1 MVDPSASGI
10 APARHLRA
18 VRPGPRAAVPD
29 RRLAL
34 GPTRSEAAI
43 WADELMTLIRG
54 EIQAAVRRGV
64 ISTGESE
71 QLLAR
76 LNLVVDQAL
85 TTR

>member
-1 MVDPSASGI
+1 MMDPSAGGI

-18 VRPGPRAAVPD
+18 VRPGPRPAVPD

-43 WADELMTLIRG
+43 WADGLMMLVRG
-54 EIQAAVRRGV
+54 EIQAAVRRGM

-71 QLLAR
+71 R
-76 LNLVVDQAL
+76 CSPG
-85 TTR
+85 

>member
-1 MVDPSASGI
+1 MVEPSANEI
-10 APARHLRA
+10 APARHVRA
-18 VRPGPRAAVPD
+18 VRPGRRAADPD
-29 RRLAL
+29 RCFAL
-34 GPTRSEAAI
+34 GPARSEAAI

-54 EIQAAVRRGV
+54 EMRVAVRRGV

>member
-1 MVDPSASGI
+1 MVDPSANGI

-18 VRPGPRAAVPD
+18 VRPGPRPAVPD

-34 GPTRSEAAI
+34 GPARSEAAI

>member
-1 MVDPSASGI
+1 MVDPSANGI

-18 VRPGPRAAVPD
+18 VRPVPRAAVPD
-29 RRLAL
+29 RPAL
-34 GPTRSEAAI
+34 GSARSEATI
-43 WADELMTLIRG
+43 WADELMSLIRG
-54 EIQAAVRRGV
+54 EIQAAARRGV